1 MNIHRR
7 DIHADEGTGLHI
19 LGGVDLPFISH
30 GIYHDLVVDALEDDG
45 LHDAGDLA
53 LIGGN
58 DLEVLRTD
66 DDLNTLLLRRARE
79 NQSDRR

>member
-30 GIYHDLVVDALEDDG
+30 GVYHDLVVDALKDDG
-45 LHDAGDLA
+45 FHNAGNFA

-66 DDLNTLLLRRARE
+66 NDLYPLLGRSR
-79 NQSDRR
+79 NSH